1 MKLCHFGLS
10 EKYCI
15 SYCTIIIKIYSWDRN
30 EKLQITD
37 FLGNSLV

>member
-1 MKLCHFGLS
+1 MKLCHFELS

-15 SYCTIIIKIYSWDRN
+15 IYCTNIIKIYSCDRN